1 MTTPDLKNRILLAAK
16 ETPSPRRPVSLAYTW
31 LIAPASIIAAAA
43 LYFAFSGTQ
52 HSAGRAN
59 WFYVASTLGW
69 ASVAALSMWGA
80 LGRGRSAVGRS
91 RAWLIAFAAGTPAA
105 LFAMMFGMVVA
116 HPEVT
121 ANNPSKWGWRCLGL
135 TIAAAAFPLLSLI
148 LARRESDPVHPV
160 ATGAALGA
168 ACGACS
174 GIMVEMWCPIAE
186 PRHIAQGHILPII
199 VLTLLG
205 AALGA
210 RFIAMRPRATSGTQP
225 KA

>member
-1 MTTPDLKNRILLAAK
+1 MTTPDLKSRILLAAK
-16 ETPSPRRPVSLAYTW
+16 ETPSPTRPVSRAYTW
-31 LIAPASIIAAAA
+31 LIAPSSIIAAAA

-91 RAWLIAFAAGTPAA
+91 RAWLIAFAAGTPTA
-105 LFAMMFGMVVA
+105 LFAMMFAMVA
-116 HPEVT
+116 ARPEV
-121 ANNPSKWGWRCLGL
+121 ALPYKWGKWCFGL
-135 TIAAAAFPLLSLI
+135 TLAAAAFPLLSLV

-168 ACGACS
+168 ACGASS
-174 GIMVEMWCPIAE
+174 GVMVEMWCPIAE